1 MAVSVTDMGDGSVA
15 VWQRVYRQRRQT
27 DGLIHNDHTNNIC
40 TAMSTNTGLILSG
53 GGARAAYQV
62 GVIAEIAR
70 MQLAAGVNT
79 RNPFDV
85 ICGTSAGAI
94 NAATLA
100 CGADRF
106 QATVSDMVEVW
117 RNFQVEQVYT
127 TSVSG
132 MLSSGARWVS
142 LMSLG
147 WLLSTKRW
155 RPRSLLDNQPLAQLL
170 RERIDFERLPD
181 LLRSGALKALA
192 ITASSYGNGEHV
204 TFFDSAQAVQPW
216 TRNQRVAHASPL
228 THEHL
233 LASSAIPFVF
243 PATALHGPAG
253 TAYFGDGSMRQTA
266 PISPAIHLG
275 ADRVL
280 VIGAGRMIEPT
291 APRDQAPTYPSLA
304 HIAGHALSSIFLDAL
319 AVDVER
325 LRRINQTLSLIPPDK
340 RAESHLRPVDLLVI
354 SPSQRLDHIA
364 TQHAHAL
371 PATVKSLLRTLGSNP
386 DTSGEQGQALV
397 SYLLFESGYT
407 QALMALGQA
416 DAQRQ
421 SADIHRFFGWPS
433 PS

>member
-1 MAVSVTDMGDGSVA
+1 
-15 VWQRVYRQRRQT
+15 
-27 DGLIHNDHTNNIC
+27 
-40 TAMSTNTGLILSG
+40 MSTNTGLILSG

-62 GVIAEIAR
+62 GVIAAIAR
-70 MQLAAGVNT
+70 MQATSGVKT

-106 QATVSDMVEVW
+106 QETVEDMVQVW
-117 RNFQVEQVYT
+117 SDFTVEQVYT

-132 MLSSGARWVS
+132 MLGSGARWVS

-147 WLLSTKRW
+147 WFLSTQRW
-155 RPRSLLDNQPLAQLL
+155 RPRSLLDNQPLAELL
-170 RERIDFERLPD
+170 RERIDFNRLPQ
-181 LLRSGALKALA
+181 LLKNGDLKALA

-204 TFFDSAQAVQPW
+204 TFFDSAQAIDPW
-216 TRNQRVAHASPL
+216 MRNQRRAHAGPL
-228 THEHL
+228 NHEHL

-243 PATALHGPAG
+243 PAAALQGPAG
-253 TAYFGDGSMRQTA
+253 LAFFGDGSMRQTA

-280 VIGAGRMIEPT
+280 VVGAGRMREPPTQGDT
-291 APRDQAPTYPSLA
+291 APAYPSLA
-304 HIAGHALSSIFLDAL
+304 QIAGHALSSIFLDAL
-319 AVDVER
+319 SVDVER

-340 RAESHLRPVDLLVI
+340 RAQSYLRPVDLLVI
-354 SPSQRLDHIA
+354 SPSERLDTLA
-364 TQHAHAL
+364 ARHAHAL
-371 PATVKSLLRTLGSNP
+371 PATVKSLLRILGATPHSER
-386 DTSGEQGQALV
+386 EQGNALV

-407 QALMALGQA
+407 RALIALGQA

-433 PS
+433 PR